1 MTTFVFS
8 DEQQDLRDMVRRF
21 LAEKSP
27 VSEVRRLMATEA
39 GYDPAVWSQLGQ
51 LGLAGLTI
59 PEKYGGAGCGPVE
72 QLVVCEEM
80 GAALLCAPYLAS
92 AVLAAGALVAS
103 GDAAA
108 QADLLPPIASG
119 ETIATLAVP
128 EDDGSWTPDE
138 FRVTARRSG
147 DRYLL
152 DGRKSFVLDGTIAGL
167 VLVAASSDD
176 GPGLFAVDGDAPGL
190 SRQAMQTLDMTRKQA
205 VLTFTGSPGWL
216 VGQPGAAVEI
226 VAQAVRGG
234 VLALAAEQVGGAQRC
249 LDMAVAYAKVRH
261 QFGRA
266 IGSFQ
271 AIKHMCADMLLEVE
285 SARSAAYYA
294 AWAAADGAADL
305 PLVASLA
312 KAYCSE
318 AYFHVAASNIQV
330 YGGIGFTWEHDAHL
344 YYRRAKSAEVMLGT
358 PASHREAAAGLL
370 LNDARRLAV
379 ASHVPGRVHLAH
391 QLLPAAVGDADAGGG
406 GRRRQLRCRA
416 DHRVPAARHRG
427 CRGRSSDQV
436 VRLPEPSPDH
446 PPLSP

>member
-1 MTTFVFS
+1 
-8 DEQQDLRDMVRRF
+8 MVRRF

-39 GYDPAVWSQLGQ
+39 GYDPAVWAQLGE

-72 QLVVCEEM
+72 QLIVCEEM

-92 AVLAAGALVAS
+92 TVLATWALLAS
-103 GDAAA
+103 GDAVA
-108 QADLLPPIASG
+108 QADLLPGIASG
-119 ETIATLAVP
+119 GTIATLAVP
-128 EDDGSWTPDE
+128 EEDGSWAPDE

-152 DGRKSFVLDGTIAGL
+152 DGRKSFVLDGMIADL
-167 VLVAASSDD
+167 ILVAASSDAGPALFAVGGPRDGRRD
-176 GPGLFAVDGDAPGL
+176 GPGDGPGDDRALGL

-205 VLTFTGSPGWL
+205 VLTFSGTPGRL
-216 VGQPGAAVEI
+216 VGEPGAAAEI

-285 SARSAAYYA
+285 SARSAAYHA

-318 AYFHVAASNIQV
+318 AYFHVAASNIQIH
-330 YGGIGFTWEHDAHL
+330 GGIGFTWEHDAHL

-358 PASHREAAAGLL
+358 PASHREAVADLLLKDAAG
-370 LNDARRLAV
+370 
-379 ASHVPGRVHLAH
+379 
-391 QLLPAAVGDADAGGG
+391 
-406 GRRRQLRCRA
+406 
-416 DHRVPAARHRG
+416 
-427 CRGRSSDQV
+427 
-436 VRLPEPSPDH
+436 
-446 PPLSP
+446 

>member
-1 MTTFVFS
+1 MTTYVFT

-39 GYDPAVWSQLGQ
+39 GYDPAVWAQLGQ

-59 PEKYGGAGCGPVE
+59 PEKYGGAGRGPVE

-92 AVLAAGALVAS
+92 AVLATWALLAS
-103 GDAAA
+103 GDAGA

-119 ETIATLAVP
+119 ERIATLAVP
-128 EDDGSWTPDE
+128 EDDGSWMSGG

-152 DGRKSFVLDGTIAGL
+152 DGRKSFVLDGMIADL
-167 VLVAASSDD
+167 ILAAASSDD
-176 GPGLFAVDGDAPGL
+176 GPALFAVDGPRDGSAPGL
-190 SRQAMQTLDMTRKQA
+190 SRRAMQTLDMTRKQA
-205 VLTFTGSPGWL
+205 VLTFTGTPGRL
-216 VGQPGAAVEI
+216 VGPPGAAAEI
-226 VAQAVRGG
+226 VAQAIRGG

-249 LDMAVAYAKVRH
+249 LDMAVAYAKVRR

-271 AIKHMCADMLLEVE
+271 AIKHICADMLLEVE
-285 SARSAAYYA
+285 SARSAAYHA
-294 AWAAADGAADL
+294 AWQAADGAADL

-330 YGGIGFTWEHDAHL
+330 HGGIGFTWEHDAHL

-358 PASHREAAAGLL
+358 PASHREIVADLLLKAAAG
-370 LNDARRLAV
+370 
-379 ASHVPGRVHLAH
+379 
-391 QLLPAAVGDADAGGG
+391 
-406 GRRRQLRCRA
+406 
-416 DHRVPAARHRG
+416 
-427 CRGRSSDQV
+427 
-436 VRLPEPSPDH
+436 
-446 PPLSP
+446 

>member
-1 MTTFVFS
+1 MTTFVFT

-39 GYDPAVWSQLGQ
+39 GYDPAVWAQLGE

-72 QLVVCEEM
+72 QLIVCEEM

-92 AVLAAGALVAS
+92 TVLATWALLAS
-103 GDAAA
+103 GDAVA
-108 QADLLPPIASG
+108 QADLLPGIASG

-128 EDDGSWTPDE
+128 EEDGSWAPDE
-138 FRVTARRSG
+138 FRVTARRSS

-152 DGRKSFVLDGTIAGL
+152 DGRKSFVLDGMIADL
-167 VLVAASSDD
+167 ILVAASSDD
-176 GPGLFAVDGDAPGL
+176 GPALFAVGGPGDGSALGL
-190 SRQAMQTLDMTRKQA
+190 SRHALQTLDMTRKQA
-205 VLTFTGSPGWL
+205 VLTFSGTPGRL
-216 VGQPGAAVEI
+216 
-226 VAQAVRGG
+226 
-234 VLALAAEQVGGAQRC
+234 VGGAQRC

-285 SARSAAYYA
+285 SARSAAYHA

-330 YGGIGFTWEHDAHL
+330 HGGTGFTWEHDAHL

-358 PASHREAAAGLL
+358 PASHREVVAGLL
-370 LNDARRLAV
+370 LKDA
-379 ASHVPGRVHLAH
+379 
-391 QLLPAAVGDADAGGG
+391 AG
-406 GRRRQLRCRA
+406 
-416 DHRVPAARHRG
+416 
-427 CRGRSSDQV
+427 
-436 VRLPEPSPDH
+436 
-446 PPLSP
+446 